1 MISAS
6 ELKETFGQSQDIDD
20 DVWDELIKNADK
32 DGNGEID
39 LKEFKEIMLQIMWF
53 TKIFKFELS
62 LILLAEWNKLII

>member
-1 MISAS
+1 MLSKKRLERIFQIFDKDGSGMISAS

-39 LKEFKEIMLQIMWF
+39 LKEFKEIMLQIM
-53 TKIFKFELS
+53 
-62 LILLAEWNKLII
+62 